1 MNNKP
6 NLNKIIA
13 DNLDKAKFQSKS
25 NPRLPKNGWL
35 DDYAYGGYISD
46 RAKATQFGQYKK
58 GGQGCPEG
66 YINIDGECIEKDSYE
81 YKQMLSKGLIGTME
95 GDRFWGN
102 KATLQPVT
110 VVSSRDKDTQAFYDK
125 LRKGNL
131 DKYNALVNLGLMYGS
146 PHVSLKEKAG
156 TFDFLDPNAFN
167 TQEENK
173 KGYYRAHYNPN
184 EQRMYL
190 SANEDRED
198 LRDRYISELAHQKQ
212 VMDKGALDF
221 NLRVLSGLGRSGA
234 NIVKNLES
242 PVDAYTREYYTPG
255 SLEYEAHE
263 KIEPKLR
270 DKYKDLLDKQLGESL
285 YYESPGF
292 FQAYKPKQT
301 YKRGGGYFPEYKSF
315 APPRMN
321 EGTTVCYDD
330 KGNVIPCE
338 QKRLQ
343 ELGSDAYTAM
353 QPFYETLYGAANK
366 YADKKTGEVSPFNS
380 TRATLKALVKHPGVM
395 FMKRH
400 RIPSELMSMDADI
413 NPYHVQGYRTSL
425 PLGEY
430 KDWYPTDWAEP
441 RKQRPGLGD
450 WFNNMRSRQEDNRMR
465 RKAKRDA
472 GKTGCWGANCY
483 EEENLDQAE
492 YGGLAKYQVKGQ
504 VSQAD
509 SVRHL
514 AGQTMDYEARKGS
527 PAGTGLSD
535 WGYHSSQLPY
545 NKVSSN
551 WHAPQTRDEAVDLY
565 MQEIGTNPILGYFN
579 TAMEKGEAGDFL
591 YNTGRD
597 PRVYMLDQ
605 YLRSK
610 GQSGLPNR
618 GSYNV
623 DTKTPKWTPEL
634 QGSLDEVWNQYAPEI
649 NKLSENQRRILLN
662 KGRDF
667 YYQNINQVNGKPNP
681 AYEATWK
688 PRIWES
694 VNTYKQQGGDISIP
708 DLNADGWLTKYQT
721 KGQVSFSLP
730 DPRNLQREMVN
741 RVDVPTTIQEK
752 QRKEAEAEEF
762 NRRNRVTAKRQ
773 FVGPARAQTIDE
785 QRINE
790 QKKRQ
795 YASQNPNAVYNEE
808 TGSLETKNPD
818 RDLKGRALPN
828 TRAARTDK
836 GMSHIMNALEAT
848 AALTGAGQIGSNLLR
863 LGASGLEKAIGRN
876 LLSRNLKNFTS
887 KINPTLN
894 AIDEA
899 GAYVQMDPVGI
910 MGNRLNINYYN
921 PTTALNTANNT
932 ITGVDKN
939 LKNSAVEAADIFLGD
954 NNLRNVA
961 SSSSEDLVDLY
972 RVQDK
977 GFDINSN
984 TVAQMEKAAAEGR
997 LSPVQ
1002 KMMLNNEYDRK
1013 RLMAR
1018 DKFWG
1023 QWFEKDPKRLEYYV
1037 KDKGPDSEILHIRV
1051 PRSEA
1056 PNYSIKN
1063 FESQEPI
1070 KGAPLEYHQRM
1081 SLSPETEF
1089 ILPKDIIQ
1097 GAKKYPLSEWE
1108 RLIKEHKPWMGVLPL
1123 AGAAALEQK
1132 KKGGMITDSR
1142 GQWAHPGQNTRIPG
1156 SNITMQGVPYPVL
1169 AKASNGMTTM
1179 MYPNREYSFPGASH
1193 VDEYPLFKAQNGK
1206 QTGNPVSDWWYN
1218 LNDVQGTYKMYN
1230 DLDPFLKN
1238 WYQNPETQ
1246 RRLKQ
1251 NLQDSLLHRNTN
1263 PSQLTT
1269 QAINTLQKTPAFSRE
1284 LVKKAD
1290 VSASDLEYNN
1300 ELQGWKSPSTFG
1312 GNPYFDSHNYMTGM
1326 SELGSYDPDTKQII
1340 LNSFDLP
1347 GTIAHEGVHAA
1358 EPLQKAMEDVIDWKY
1373 ILKKDPKTRFSEQ
1386 FGTLNWDANGKRVY
1400 EPFEKV
1406 KSRLSSIYSDWEKTQ
1421 KYLDKDGMYP
1431 RIMDIRRTLNLKPG
1445 EKVDK
1450 SILENKS
1457 ISHPLYDLK
1466 HYYDDDTI
1474 IEMLNTLAK
1483 NDTNKTITTAK
1494 NGGWLNKYQE
1504 GGTQYTVKPGD
1515 TLSSIAQKN
1524 KTTLRRLIDANNI
1537 DNPNLIRA
1545 NQNLVIPSLSSNDQY
1560 KNIYQDWNTIRDKQ
1574 QAINA
1579 SKGTDEYSPDEQII
1593 TSYYN
1598 EHPNDSY
1605 VVVDKKRARMN
1616 VYKGNKLQKS
1626 YEVGTGANPGDA
1638 QTVTRVVNGKTD
1650 WDSGNRSTG
1659 AGVYTISNIDPESH
1673 EYFGLPA
1680 FNLKNDRG
1688 MEVATTIHGTPMARR
1703 AKFDNNNIA
1712 DNRMSYGCINGKC
1725 YDLKDLYGRVDV
1737 GSNVY
1742 ILPEDAG
1749 NQFQIVDGKPVLR
1762 VDAKN
1767 RAKYNTYTDKTGN
1780 VQKGQGVNQ
1789 SINTLQYKPI
1799 RGILDKKQFQES
1811 VYQGNDF
1818 NDEEEYKSTTKPFFN
1833 ALVNNKQKIMKSAKI
1848 PSDVYNELAKMAFG
1862 IYGTESNFGD
1872 THSTLGNFG
1881 RAVSKVLNPSGSS
1894 SPDYKSKATTYGA
1907 DEDNRSVGLTQL
1919 RWNYLNEDEK
1929 KALKE
1934 LGITSNKDFLDP
1946 TKAAMGTVAVLGIRY
1961 NQQLTSDEKKDIW
1974 KNLPTRWNKRSNYAD
1989 RVKSNSR
1996 YIRFEQLEPT
2006 LKQKPV
2012 SKVKVPYAAPQP
2024 TLNDYFSYNT
2034 LNKYGG
2040 QTNNWLSKYK

>member
-46 RAKATQFGQYKK
+46 RAKATQFGQ
-58 GGQGCPEG
+58 
-66 YINIDGECIEKDSYE
+66 
-81 YKQMLSKGLIGTME
+81 
-95 GDRFWGN
+95 
-102 KATLQPVT
+102 
-110 VVSSRDKDTQAFYDK
+110 
-125 LRKGNL
+125 
-131 DKYNALVNLGLMYGS
+131 
-146 PHVSLKEKAG
+146 
-156 TFDFLDPNAFN
+156 
-167 TQEENK
+167 
-173 KGYYRAHYNPN
+173 
-184 EQRMYL
+184 
-190 SANEDRED
+190 
-198 LRDRYISELAHQKQ
+198 
-212 VMDKGALDF
+212 
-221 NLRVLSGLGRSGA
+221 
-234 NIVKNLES
+234 
-242 PVDAYTREYYTPG
+242 
-255 SLEYEAHE
+255 
-263 KIEPKLR
+263 
-270 DKYKDLLDKQLGESL
+270 
-285 YYESPGF
+285 
-292 FQAYKPKQT
+292 

-492 YGGLAKYQVKGQ
+492 YGGLAKYQIKGQ

-514 AGQTMDYEARKGS
+514 AGQMMDYEARKGS
-527 PAGTGLSD
+527 PSGTGLSD

-605 YLRSK
+605 YLKSK

-708 DLNADGWLTKYQT
+708 DLNSDRWLTKYQT

-752 QRKEAEAEEF
+752 QRKEAEAEEI
-762 NRRNRVTAKRQ
+762 NKRNRVTAKRQ
-773 FVGPARAQTIDE
+773 FVGPARATTIDDERKRIMKNQAYAASHPYTKIDE
-785 QRINE
+785 QGNLSRA
-790 QKKRQ
+790 QW
-795 YASQNPNAVYNEE
+795 
-808 TGSLETKNPD
+808 D
-818 RDLKGRALPN
+818 RSMEGVADKY
-828 TRAARTDK
+828 TTAAGIDK
-836 GMSHIMNALEAT
+836 GLEHFTHALEAAG
-848 AALTGAGQIGSNLLR
+848 AAQG
-863 LGASGLEKAIGRN
+863 LGALGSAVKRGLTKSVESGLLSKLKSKVIPLENIKANSINNFELFDLNNVRKASGSIGNQGATPEGARDI
-876 LLSRNLKNFTS
+876 LKSIGIEVKGIKSGQPTFKEMVEHLKNNPKDAAKYQKFLE
-887 KINPTLN
+887 KEPINISELPDESFQINDGHHRATLAYYSGN
-894 AIDEA
+894 ESIPAIIKNKGE
-899 GAYVQMDPVGI
+899 YIKLPQSI
-910 MGNRLNINYYN
+910 
-921 PTTALNTANNT
+921 TT
-932 ITGVDKN
+932 
-939 LKNSAVEAADIFLGD
+939 
-954 NNLRNVA
+954 
-961 SSSSEDLVDLY
+961 EDLVDLY
-972 RVQDK
+972 RVQEK

-1193 VDEYPLFKAQNGK
+1193 VDEYP
-1206 QTGNPVSDWWYN
+1206 
-1218 LNDVQGTYKMYN
+1218 
-1230 DLDPFLKN
+1230 
-1238 WYQNPETQ
+1238 
-1246 RRLKQ
+1246 
-1251 NLQDSLLHRNTN
+1251 
-1263 PSQLTT
+1263 
-1269 QAINTLQKTPAFSRE
+1269 
-1284 LVKKAD
+1284 
-1290 VSASDLEYNN
+1290 
-1300 ELQGWKSPSTFG
+1300 
-1312 GNPYFDSHNYMTGM
+1312 MT
-1326 SELGSYDPDTKQII
+1326 
-1340 LNSFDLP
+1340 
-1347 GTIAHEGVHAA
+1347 
-1358 EPLQKAMEDVIDWKY
+1358 
-1373 ILKKDPKTRFSEQ
+1373 
-1386 FGTLNWDANGKRVY
+1386 
-1400 EPFEKV
+1400 
-1406 KSRLSSIYSDWEKTQ
+1406 
-1421 KYLDKDGMYP
+1421 
-1431 RIMDIRRTLNLKPG
+1431 
-1445 EKVDK
+1445 
-1450 SILENKS
+1450 
-1457 ISHPLYDLK
+1457 
-1466 HYYDDDTI
+1466 
-1474 IEMLNTLAK
+1474 
-1483 NDTNKTITTAK
+1483 
-1494 NGGWLNKYQE
+1494 GWLNKYQE

-1515 TLSSIAQKN
+1515 TLTSIAQKN

-1659 AGVYTISNIDPESH
+1659 AGVYTISNIDPQSH

-1989 RVKSNSR
+1989 RVKNNSR